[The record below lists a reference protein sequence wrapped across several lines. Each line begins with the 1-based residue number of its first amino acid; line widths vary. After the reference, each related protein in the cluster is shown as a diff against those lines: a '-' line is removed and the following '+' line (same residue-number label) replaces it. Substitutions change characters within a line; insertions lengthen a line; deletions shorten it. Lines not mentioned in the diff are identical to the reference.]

1 MAWGGKRAGAGGK
14 KQPGSGVPHRSREAM
29 RRRLA
34 LHVTMRVG
42 PSVYNLRSQRSMN
55 VIPRGLLHGAA
66 RFGVLVVR
74 SSVQG
79 NHMHFLV
86 EADDAQAMARAM
98 KGLAVRL
105 AKGLNKMMGR
115 RRGQVFAQRYH
126 SRVLRTPTEV
136 RNVMRYLR
144 ENHRHHH
151 GSDALPANVVDVY
164 TTDGGAFRGVLPDPT
179 LWLLRNGW
187 RRARGSR

>member
-1 MAWGGKRAGAGGK
+1 
-14 KQPGSGVPHRSREAM
+14 
-29 RRRLA
+29 
-34 LHVTMRVG
+34 
-42 PSVYNLRSQRSMN
+42 MN